1 MLFELLDKH
10 LSNEVL
16 GLGPQGGIQS
26 RIQYILTNSF
36 RQLSSSP
43 NPPSLGDEIS
53 FWILTNE
60 EYPYY

>member
-36 RQLSSSP
+36 RQLSSR
-43 NPPSLGDEIS
+43 PSLSHSLPPGEM
-53 FWILTNE
+53 N
-60 EYPYY
+60 

>member
-26 RIQYILTNSF
+26 RIQYILTNLF
-36 RQLSSSP
+36 RQLSSPSSLSP
-43 NPPSLGDEIS
+43 SMRVELSL
-53 FWILTNE
+53 WILTNE
-60 EYPYY
+60 FYP